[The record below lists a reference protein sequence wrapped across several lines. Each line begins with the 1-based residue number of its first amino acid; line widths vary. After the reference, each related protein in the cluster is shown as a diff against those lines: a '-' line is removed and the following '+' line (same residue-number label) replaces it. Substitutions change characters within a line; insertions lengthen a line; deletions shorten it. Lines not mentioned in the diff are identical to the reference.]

1 MDILSKIEMYV
12 LTYITF
18 NSMYKLQ
25 KFKTYSANDTDAP
38 KVTNP
43 AVESDEEK
51 TAKVVIEENNTSADP
66 DSDNEKSKK
75 DEVTVEVKDGKEN
88 AEQAGDDEG

>member
-1 MDILSKIEMYV
+1 MC
-12 LTYITF
+12 
-18 NSMYKLQ
+18 KLQ
-25 KFKTYSANDTDAP
+25 KFKIYLANDTDAP

-66 DSDNEKSKK
+66 DSENEKSKK

-88 AEQAGDDEG
+88 AEEAGDDEG